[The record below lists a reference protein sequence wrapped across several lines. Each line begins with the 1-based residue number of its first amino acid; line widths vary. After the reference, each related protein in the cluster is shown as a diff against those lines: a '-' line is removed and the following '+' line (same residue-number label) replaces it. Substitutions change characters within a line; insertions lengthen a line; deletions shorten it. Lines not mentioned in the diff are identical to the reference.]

1 MENLNKINVLKA
13 ELNEKNDIMEKNKK
27 RMEELEQE
35 LLNAK

>member
-13 ELNEKNDIMEKNKK
+13 ELNEKNDLLEKNKK

-35 LLNAK
+35 LLNGK

>member
-13 ELNEKNDIMEKNKK
+13 ELNEKNDIIEKNKK